1 MKITEHRPADVVSL
15 SLSGKLDTN
24 TAKAFQDQILARIE
38 SGERRIVVDLE
49 QLDYISSADLRVI
62 MLAGQRLSSVNG
74 KVVLCSL
81 KHPIRGVF
89 DIAGFV
95 SIFSIYGSHDDATNG
110 SASVNNP
117 DPPDSRSS
125 FVAPKE
131 EIPPRKR
138 NNADD
143 RQCCWQVAT

>member
-1 MKITEHRPADVVSL
+1 MISIALETSHADDREAHMEITEHRPADVVTL

-38 SGERRIVVDLE
+38 SGERRIVGDLE
-49 QLDYISSADLRVI
+49 QLGDISSAGLRVI

-81 KHPIRGVF
+81 KHPIREVF

-95 SIFSIYGSHDDATNG
+95 SIFSIYGSHDDATK
-110 SASVNNP
+110 ALQ
-117 DPPDSRSS
+117 
-125 FVAPKE
+125 A
-131 EIPPRKR
+131 
-138 NNADD
+138 
-143 RQCCWQVAT
+143 